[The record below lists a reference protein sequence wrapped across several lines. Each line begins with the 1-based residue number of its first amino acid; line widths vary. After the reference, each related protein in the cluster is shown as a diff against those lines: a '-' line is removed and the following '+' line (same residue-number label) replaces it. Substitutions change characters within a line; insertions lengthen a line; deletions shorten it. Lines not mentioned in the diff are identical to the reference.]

1 MLIAKSD
8 SLRLTSHWFPSLKLS
23 ISLNPV
29 TFKNSRDFFVC
40 RNAMKDLLLTIGYTR
55 AIATN
60 SSLVKPMLVCVV
72 WIKCNILSQ
81 KVGLLLYSLRVVSQK
96 LNTFSLKGY
105 EISIML
111 VLMHRNMSI
120 LLKSLSRRF
129 DKMLMISTVN
139 ESFILVLRRKMRWMT
154 TDVIFSMISG
164 FSVWIL
170 HKAHFKSKS
179 ALSMIKLVSKFYKVY
194 TWTVVNLKGVAR
206 LANGSPNFVNKK
218 TSL

>member
-1 MLIAKSD
+1 
-8 SLRLTSHWFPSLKLS
+8 
-23 ISLNPV
+23 
-29 TFKNSRDFFVC
+29 
-40 RNAMKDLLLTIGYTR
+40 
-55 AIATN
+55 
-60 SSLVKPMLVCVV
+60 
-72 WIKCNILSQ
+72 
-81 KVGLLLYSLRVVSQK
+81 
-96 LNTFSLKGY
+96 
-105 EISIML
+105 
-111 VLMHRNMSI
+111 MSI

-139 ESFILVLRRKMRWMT
+139 ESFIFVLRRKMRWMT

-179 ALSMIKLVSKFYKVY
+179 ALSMIKFVSKFYKVY